1 MARAIDMDKAMEVAQ
16 IKYNDWNLAM
26 AAADGQ
32 REINLCFKKQ
42 ELFKAVKAVLECV
55 PTLTPPNEWVSVE
68 ERLPEEKQRVIVR
81 CERVGTSVGWI
92 LWGNWMT
99 DIGPGAGKVTHWMP
113 LPEPPDKDNH
123 VPAKAPNEPLTCKG
137 DENGEQRL
145 IDANK
150 ILYHQAW
157 ESGSMEPANEGV
169 ALMSEVQAMPTIDP
183 EALPIVRQLREELE
197 RVTAERDAAIKELDE
212 VTSEVDDL
220 AEFVDREIHPVV
232 DYNLYLDLRENV
244 DAVSMFQHEDEWR
257 GLHKEE

>member
-1 MARAIDMDKAMEVAQ
+1 MDIEKLDINAVCFGILCNFTPVCGEEKAKE
-16 IKYNDWNLAM
+16 
-26 AAADGQ
+26 
-32 REINLCFKKQ
+32 
-42 ELFKAVKAVLECV
+42 AVKKMA
-55 PTLTPPNEWVSVE
+55 
-68 ERLPEEKQRVIVR
+68 
-81 CERVGTSVGWI
+81 
-92 LWGNWMT
+92 
-99 DIGPGAGKVTHWMP
+99 
-113 LPEPPDKDNH
+113 
-123 VPAKAPNEPLTCKG
+123 
-137 DENGEQRL
+137 EQRL